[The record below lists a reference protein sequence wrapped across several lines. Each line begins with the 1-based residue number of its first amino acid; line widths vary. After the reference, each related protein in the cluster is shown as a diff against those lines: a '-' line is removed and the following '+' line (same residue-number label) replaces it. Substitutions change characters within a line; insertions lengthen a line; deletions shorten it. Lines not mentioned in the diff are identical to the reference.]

1 MLTGEQYRSLR
12 SLEGHNVHL
21 SLADGSR
28 IDDVALVSARST
40 TVWVFHE
47 GEDAFIPVSEVV
59 DIWEASSGRTAA

>member
-1 MLTGEQYRSLR
+1 MLTGEQRRCLR

-28 IDDVALVSARST
+28 IDDVTLISARST
-40 TVWVFHE
+40 TVWIFRD

-59 DIWEASSGRTAA
+59 DVWETSSRWSAA